1 MSGEE
6 PTRTFPVTEE
16 SVREARK
23 SVRGVMRDWRIGDE
37 VSDTAEL
44 LVSELVTNAVL
55 HATGTPVLRVR
66 CERSAHA
73 VTVTV
78 VDHGEGVPV
87 VRRGSLDATS
97 GRGLLLV
104 ETLADDWG
112 VRALPHGK
120 AIHFTLS
127 VPRPQGGD
135 ASAGDPRALKESRD
149 GQQQVPTAYG
159 YDAGAPGAAAPGGA
173 GRVRPGLR
181 PARRAARGA
190 HHRSAHVARRGR
202 GGRAG
207 VRPLG
212 APAPLMNH
220 PVPCSAGSL
229 PTKG

>member
-1 MSGEE
+1 MSSEE

-16 SVREARK
+16 SVRAARK
-23 SVRGVMRDWRIGDE
+23 SVRWVMRGWRIGDE

-55 HATGTPVLRVR
+55 HATGSPFFRVR
-66 CERSAHA
+66 CERSAQT

-78 VDHGEGVPV
+78 IDHGDGVPV
-87 VRRGSLDATS
+87 VRHGSLDATS

-104 ETLADDWG
+104 EALADDWG
-112 VRALPHGK
+112 VRELPHGK

-127 VPRPQGGD
+127 VPGPQGGD
-135 ASAGDPRALKESRD
+135 TSAGGPRAMKESRD
-149 GQQQVPTAYG
+149 GQQAPTADG
-159 YDAGAPGAAAPGGA
+159 YDAGAPGAAAEGGA

-212 APAPLMNH
+212 AAAPVMNH
-220 PVPCSAGSL
+220 PVPCSAGTL

>member
-1 MSGEE
+1 MSGDE
-6 PTRTFPVTEE
+6 PTLTFPVAEE
-16 SVREARK
+16 SVRAARR
-23 SVRGVMRDWRIGDE
+23 SVRGVMRDWRIDDE

-55 HATGTPVLRVR
+55 HATGSPFLRVR
-66 CERSAHA
+66 CQRSAQA

-78 VDHGEGVPV
+78 IDHGEGVPV
-87 VRRGSLDATS
+87 VRHGGLDATS
-97 GRGLLLV
+97 GRGLFLV

-112 VRALPHGK
+112 VRELPHGK

-127 VPRPQGGD
+127 VPWPQGGD
-135 ASAGDPRALKESRD
+135 ASAGDPRAMKEFRD
-149 GQQQVPTAYG
+149 GQQAPTADG
-159 YDAGAPGAAAPGGA
+159 YDTGAPGAAAPGGA

-202 GGRAG
+202 GWRAG

-212 APAPLMNH
+212 APSPLMNR
-220 PVPCSAGSL
+220 PAPRGAGSL